1 MLLVFFEGV
10 YLIKQSEEA
19 EAIKQVLIEINGR
32 LKGLLINFE
41 KIKKCRKVRV
51 MMIALQMSIH
61 LKRENKKM
69 EMVK

>member
-1 MLLVFFEGV
+1 MGFKTNFKQ
-10 YLIKQSEEA
+10 IKMKSK
-19 EAIKQVLIEINGR
+19 IIWVLN
-32 LKGLLINFE
+32 LAKKGLLINFE